1 MIRLEA
7 LTKVYAT
14 AQGALPAVDRVS
26 FEVGEGE
33 TCVLLGPSG
42 CGKTTTLRMINRLVA
57 PTSGKIFIAGRDTDT
72 VDPVELRRGIGY
84 VIQQI
89 GLFPNMTVAE
99 NIGVVPRLLGWDAAK
114 RRRRAEELLAMLAL
128 EPAQFLDRYP
138 NELSGG
144 QAQRIGV
151 ARALA
156 ADPPV
161 LLMDEPFGALDPVN
175 REVIQDEFLRMQR
188 TLRKTVLFVS
198 HDIDEAVKM
207 ADRIAI
213 FRAGRLVQ
221 YAAPDT
227 LLAHPVDDFVASF
240 VGSDRTLK
248 RLRLIRVREVMVA
261 DSGGTAIEGP
271 TVAPD
276 DDLRRVAALF
286 LEHGVDAAPVR
297 RCRARDRRTRHA
309 RRRRR
314 PAGQGTRMTAGA
326 TTMTRR
332 SAMPLLVLGA
342 IALAIAWGLY
352 ASGLAADILRY
363 KKDILYLVKQHL
375 VLVGISGSLAI
386 VTGVGLGIWL
396 TRPSMARW
404 AEGTIQAVNMATSI
418 PTLGK
423 LALMM
428 SLLGI
433 GALPAIV
440 GLWIATLLP
449 IVRNTYEGIR
459 AVPDHLDRRGARHGH
474 GSRVRSCCASNCRMR
489 SS

>member
-1 MIRLEA
+1 MIRLDA

-14 AQGALPAVDRVS
+14 PQGPLAAVDRVS
-26 FEVGEGE
+26 FEVGDGE

-57 PTSGKIFIAGRDTDT
+57 PTSGKIVIGGRDTDT
-72 VDPVELRRGIGY
+72 VDPVLLRRTIGY

-99 NIGVVPRLLGWDAAK
+99 NIGVVPRLLGWNVAK

-128 EPAQFLDRYP
+128 EPAHFLDRYP

-188 TLRKTVLFVS
+188 KLRKTILFVS

-207 ADRIAI
+207 ADRVAI

-221 YAAPDT
+221 FAAPDT
-227 LLAHPVDDFVASF
+227 LLAHPADEFVAGF

-261 DSGGTAIEGP
+261 ARGEVLVANQP

-276 DDLRRVAALF
+276 DDLRRVATLF
-286 LEHGVDAAPVR
+286 LEHRIDELACIGADGTLVGHVTRAAVAARLAAP
-297 RCRARDRRTRHA
+297 
-309 RRRRR
+309 
-314 PAGQGTRMTAGA
+314 
-326 TTMTRR
+326 
-332 SAMPLLVLGA
+332 
-342 IALAIAWGLY
+342 
-352 ASGLAADILRY
+352 
-363 KKDILYLVKQHL
+363 
-375 VLVGISGSLAI
+375 
-386 VTGVGLGIWL
+386 
-396 TRPSMARW
+396 
-404 AEGTIQAVNMATSI
+404 
-418 PTLGK
+418 
-423 LALMM
+423 
-428 SLLGI
+428 
-433 GALPAIV
+433 
-440 GLWIATLLP
+440 
-449 IVRNTYEGIR
+449 
-459 AVPDHLDRRGARHGH
+459 
-474 GSRVRSCCASNCRMR
+474 
-489 SS
+489 